1 MIIDF
6 HTHAFPDAIAERAI
20 ASLVESSG
28 GIYPPCSD
36 GTVKGL
42 LACMDSFGVSRSV
55 VQPVITKP
63 SQLKS
68 LNEWAKSLSSDRLI
82 PFGGIHPKTEN
93 YKADIDFVAS
103 LGLRGLKFHAEY
115 QGFSV
120 DAPEMLPIY
129 DYAFEKGLIILHH
142 AGFDPAFPPP
152 YRSSPAQFAHIADE
166 MRGGTMVVAHLG
178 GQRQYEDVLDHLVGK
193 NVYLETSMGFCEYT
207 EEHFMRVVRAHGADK
222 ILFGSDAPWGH
233 ADREIAAIRNLPLPE
248 VDKNAILGGNAAKLL
263 GLS

>member
-1 MIIDF
+1 MVIDF

-36 GTVKGL
+36 GTAAGL
-42 LACMDSFGVSRSV
+42 LACMDRFGVSASV
-55 VQPVITKP
+55 LQPVITKP
-63 SQLKS
+63 SQLHS

-82 PFGGIHPKTEN
+82 PFGGIHPRTEN
-93 YKADIDFVAS
+93 YKEDIDFVAS
-103 LGLRGLKFHAEY
+103 LGLKGLKFHAEY

-142 AGFDPAFPPP
+142 ACFDPAFPPP

-166 MRGGTMVVAHLG
+166 MKGGTLVVAHLG
-178 GQRQYEDVLDHLVGK
+178 GQRQHEDVLRHLVGK
-193 NVYLETSMGFCEYT
+193 NMYLETSMGFSEYT
-207 EEHFMRVVRAHGADK
+207 EEHFLRVVRAHGADK
-222 ILFGSDAPWGH
+222 ILFGSDAPWGR
-233 ADREIAAIRNLPLPE
+233 ADLEIAAIRNSPLTE
-248 VDKNAILGGNAAKLL
+248 EEKNAILGANAAKLL
-263 GLS
+263 GLA